1 MNNESMLVDL
11 LTFLFG
17 VGCLIAF
24 TRCVLAFMG
33 RKRPAA
39 PASDTAALEAR
50 LTRIEQITESTAIE
64 VERISESQRFMV
76 NVFSQRPAD
85 PAPLPKPGA
94 RVTTPH

>member
-1 MNNESMLVDL
+1 MTESMLTDT

-24 TRCVLAFMG
+24 TRILTAFFN

-39 PASDTAALEAR
+39 AAPDTTALDAR
-50 LTRIEQITESTAIE
+50 LSRIEQIVESTAIE
-64 VERISESQRFMV
+64 VERVTESQRFMV
-76 NVFSQRPAD
+76 NVFSQRPPE
-85 PAPLPKPGA
+85 PAPLPRPGS